1 MLQRRVPQSANI
13 KARINVRLRR
23 GIFPNKK
30 LTKRVLAT
38 RRTLLYWDE
47 IRLTPLLRN
56 ATVPHRLYQ
65 ICFLAVIAALATA
78 VFADEPAPSP
88 ATRPLPG
95 LQPDRSVLLPNQWS
109 LRPAGRQVEL
119 ENFPV
124 NIAVRPQGDY
134 AAVLHSGYGPHV
146 VSIVDLR
153 IAMVV
158 SSVTL
163 PKSFYGICFSP
174 SGKRLLVS
182 GGESDIIYR
191 FHFSDG
197 RLSQQETVEL
207 PRGEKDVVP
216 TGMAYGRDGMS
227 LLVACCLGNVLKS
240 ISMSDPAS
248 QQSID
253 MPAASYPYTV
263 LPSKITDRLYVSLWG
278 KAAIAVVDLKS
289 KSVEAIWPAAAHP
302 TEMLLSPDESLLYV
316 ACADSNS
323 VVVLDTETGRQV
335 EVIRTALYPK
345 GPGGCTPM
353 SLALAPNGQTLWIA
367 NADANNLAVIDVS
380 ERGESRSLGFIPVG
394 WYPTSVRLTPD
405 ADRILVANGK
415 GVIPKAN
422 PQGPNP
428 TKKKSEP
435 DVQYIGGLLHGTL
448 SVVPMP
454 GPREMPKLTHA
465 AYGCSPMNA
474 DAAPTGA
481 KSESGDVI
489 PTKVGQPSPIK
500 HCIYI
505 IKENRTYDQVLGDV
519 RAGNGDPSLCL
530 FPERI
535 TPNEHA
541 LARQFVL
548 LDNFYV
554 DGEVSANGH
563 EWSTA
568 AYANDWVEKVWPQVY
583 RRSSEHKD
591 EEERGFPYP
600 SQAHTVIGCAA
611 SGYIWDRCREA
622 GVEYRNYGEFV
633 ENADK
638 PGDPGH
644 ARIKALEGHFD
655 PLYRAFDLDYSD
667 QRRAD
672 RFIEELHRFETE
684 GKLPGLS
691 IVWLPNDH
699 TSGTSVGKPTPAAY
713 VADNDL
719 ALGRI
724 VEAVSHSKF
733 WKDTA
738 IFVLEDDAQNGPD
751 HVDAH
756 RSTAYVISPYTK
768 HRAVDSNMYS
778 TSSMLRTMELILG
791 LKPMTQFDAAALP
804 MYASFQAKADLT
816 PYEYTH
822 AHVDLNDKNT
832 VASWGA
838 AESGK
843 MDFRDADAGD
853 DRRLNEIIWRSV
865 RGAKRPMP
873 APVHAAFV
881 WANRDGE

>member
-1 MLQRRVPQSANI
+1 L
-13 KARINVRLRR
+13 
-23 GIFPNKK
+23 
-30 LTKRVLAT
+30 VLAT
-38 RRTLLYWDE
+38 G
-47 IRLTPLLRN
+47 
-56 ATVPHRLYQ
+56 V
-65 ICFLAVIAALATA
+65 FVAVG
-78 VFADEPAPSP
+78 DEPALS
-88 ATRPLPG
+88 ATSRPLPG

-109 LRPAGRQVEL
+109 LRPTGRQVEL

-146 VSIVDLR
+146 VAIVDLR

-163 PKSFYGICFSP
+163 PKTFYGICFSP

-182 GGESDIIYR
+182 GGESDLIYR
-191 FHFSDG
+191 FHFSEG
-197 RLSQQETVEL
+197 RLSQQEAIEL
-207 PRGEKDVVP
+207 PRGEKAVAP
-216 TGMAYGRDGMS
+216 TGLAYGRDGKS
-227 LLVACCLGNVLKS
+227 ILVACCLGQVLKS
-240 ISMSDPAS
+240 ISLSDPAR
-248 QQSID
+248 QGSID
-253 MPAASYPYTV
+253 MPAGSYPYAV
-263 LPSKITDRLYVSLWG
+263 LPSKTSDRVFVSLWG
-278 KAAIAVVDLKS
+278 KAAVAVVDSKS
-289 KSVEAIWPAAAHP
+289 KSIEAVWPAAAHP
-302 TEMLLSPDESLLYV
+302 TEMVLSLDESLLYV

-323 VVVLDTETGRQV
+323 VVVLDTETGRPV
-335 EVIRTALYPK
+335 EVIRTALYPR

-353 SLALAPNGQTLWIA
+353 SLALAPNGKTIWVA
-367 NADANNLAVIDVS
+367 NADANNVAVIDVS
-380 ERGESRSLGFIPVG
+380 ERGESRSLGFLPVG
-394 WYPTSVRLTPD
+394 WYPTSVRLTPES
-405 ADRILVANGK
+405 DRILVANGK

-422 PQGPNP
+422 PQGPSP
-428 TKKKSEP
+428 LKKKDDR
-435 DVQYIGGLLHGTL
+435 DVQYIAGLLHGTL
-448 SVVPMP
+448 SVIPMP
-454 GPREMPKLTHA
+454 QPTELPKLTHA
-465 AYGCSPMNA
+465 AYACSPLKP
-474 DAAPTGA
+474 DAAPNRREQGADSTTGPEDEA
-481 KSESGDVI
+481 EAVNPI
-489 PTKVGQPSPIK
+489 PAKVGRPSPIK

-530 FPERI
+530 FPEKI

-583 RRSSEHKD
+583 RRGDTHSG

-600 SQAHTVIGCAA
+600 SQGQTAIGCAA

-622 GVEYRNYGEFV
+622 GVDYRNYGEFI

-638 PGDPGH
+638 PGMPGKP
-644 ARIKALEGHFD
+644 RVKALEGHYD

-672 RFIEELHRFETE
+672 RFIEELHRFENE

-691 IVWLPNDH
+691 IVWLPSDH
-699 TSGTSVGKPTPAAY
+699 TSGTKAGKPTPAAY

-733 WKDTA
+733 WKETA
-738 IFVLEDDAQNGPD
+738 IFVLEDDAQNGAD

-768 HRAVDSNMYS
+768 RRVVDSNMYS

-816 PYEYTH
+816 PYEYTP

-838 AESGK
+838 AESSK
-843 MDFRDADAGD
+843 MAFRDPDAADE
-853 DRRLNEIIWRSV
+853 RRLNEIIWRSV
-865 RGAKRPMP
+865 RGADRPMP